1 MPSGLDRR
9 ITEVNFIRKLKRPDG
24 CAVWPVYRTGEDRF
38 GTWLFTPKGSLHRGE
53 KAGVAAYC
61 NVGSPVGPGVAV
73 MHLVPRA
80 GWWIATFWD
89 QAESRWSVT
98 VDICTPPRLADGV
111 WIYTDLELDVEAD
124 SGTGEIQ
131 VVDEDEFAAACDGE
145 FITAG
150 EAVAARHA
158 ADQVARLVRDAAGPF
173 AGAGH
178 RRLHAAMRLGLA
190 PVRHLPPRLFHD
202 H

>member
-9 ITEVNFIRKLKRPDG
+9 ITEVNFIRKLRRPDG

-73 MHLVPRA
+73 IHLVPRA

-89 QAESRWSVT
+89 QAGGTS
-98 VDICTPPRLADGV
+98 CTQPVIAVYPFIPA
-111 WIYTDLELDVEAD
+111 T
-124 SGTGEIQ
+124 T
-131 VVDEDEFAAACDGE
+131 AAAASAS
-145 FITAG
+145 TAATG
-150 EAVAARHA
+150 
-158 ADQVARLVRDAAGPF
+158 
-173 AGAGH
+173 
-178 RRLHAAMRLGLA
+178 
-190 PVRHLPPRLFHD
+190 
-202 H
+202 